1 MKRTVQERIDES
13 DSEDA
18 DPATQVTRT
27 TRRSLGKE
35 TACPRRSSNVLPQ
48 KCLIC
53 KRAGPLT
60 VTDRVS
66 NIFAI

>member
-48 KCLIC
+48 K
-53 KRAGPLT
+53 
-60 VTDRVS
+60 V
-66 NIFAI
+66 